1 MTSSLTDPIHE
12 SYLALALAEARKG
25 VGRTHPNPPVGA
37 VIVRDGV
44 VVGRGHHRRAG
55 MPHAEVEA
63 IRDAGERARGA
74 DIYVTLEPHDHQGRT
89 PPCTRAIIDAGLK
102 RVFVGTLDPNPLVS
116 GKGVRT
122 LLGAGLEVRT
132 GLCAAQCEALIR
144 PFSQLITSGRPLV
157 VLKAATSLDGKLATR
172 TGDSRWVSSPAS
184 RELVHLWRDELD
196 AILVGAGTVRAD
208 DPLLTTRLAHPIEGR
223 RPRNPLRV
231 VVSGRQNLPENAA
244 ILDASVAGTIIYA
257 AGDVRPELTS
267 RGAELVSLPDAQD
280 GVDFTALFADL
291 ARRGISSVLVE
302 GGAAIHAALLSRQ
315 LVDEVRL
322 FVAPKIVG
330 ADGLSWVGALGIETM
345 AEAWQLRDLSVER
358 VGDDLLV
365 VGRPTRGV

>member
-1 MTSSLTDPIHE
+1 MTASLTDPVHE
-12 SYLALALAEARKG
+12 SYLAMALVEARKG

-63 IRDAGERARGA
+63 IRDAGAQAHGA
-74 DIYVTLEPHDHQGRT
+74 DIYVTLEPHDHHGRT
-89 PPCTRAIIDAGLK
+89 PPCTRAIIEARLR

-144 PFSQLITSGRPLV
+144 PFSQLITTGRPLV

-172 TGDSRWVSSPAS
+172 TGDSKWVSSEAS
-184 RELVHLWRDELD
+184 RERVHLWRDEFD

-208 DPLLTTRLAHPIEGR
+208 DPRLTTRLSAPVDGR
-223 RPRNPLRV
+223 PPRNPLRL
-231 VVSGRQNLPENAA
+231 VVSGRQDLPETAA
-244 ILDASVAGTIIYA
+244 ILDGSVAATLVYA
-257 AGDVRPELTS
+257 AGETKPAMTA
-267 RGAELVSLPDAQD
+267 RGAQVVSMPDGEG
-280 GVDFTALFADL
+280 GVDFAGLLSDV

-302 GGAAIHAALLSRQ
+302 GGASIHAALLSRQ

-322 FVAPKIVG
+322 FVAPKLVG
-330 ADGLSWVGALGIETM
+330 ADGLSWVGALGVDAM
-345 AEAWQLRDLSVER
+345 AEAWQLRDVSVER